1 MLPVAVHGF
10 LHWTPLRTVDPN
22 ALSPALRSQLR
33 AVPPR
38 AVVIASPETSYELAA
53 AAPVYVVAAPLA
65 HVANTRANDPQRRI
79 DDVKRW
85 LATRDPAIPRRY
97 GATWEVVGDQ
107 LRPLNV
113 G

>member
-1 MLPVAVHGF
+1 M
-10 LHWTPLRTVDPN
+10 
-22 ALSPALRSQLR
+22 
-33 AVPPR
+33 
-38 AVVIASPETSYELAA
+38 IASPETSYELAA

-79 DDVKRW
+79 DDVKHW
-85 LATRDPAIPRRY
+85 LATGDPAIPRRY